1 MSRARACLQGMAQE
15 ETDVTRFCDILIK
28 AKSIYI
34 IGSGTSYHSALL
46 AKHIFTK
53 VAKIRTEPVLSSE
66 FQYVLDFIDKDS
78 VILAISQSGE
88 TARYIK
94 FSQASQGSRS
104 KDTFHCQCQN
114 VFLARISESFLTIN
128 CGPEVGVA
136 ATKKALQGGFSVI
149 YTVIEET
156 IQQVHRNC

>member
-1 MSRARACLQGMAQE
+1 MAQE

-46 AKHIFTK
+46 AKHIFAK
-53 VAKIRTEPVLSSE
+53 LAKIRTEPVLSSE

-88 TARYIK
+88 TADVLNSVK
-94 FSQASQGSRS
+94 QAKEVGAKILSIV
-104 KDTFHCQCQN
+104 N
-114 VFLARISESFLTIN
+114 VRTSSLARN
-128 CGPEVGVA
+128 
-136 ATKKALQGGFSVI
+136 Q
-149 YTVIEET
+149 
-156 IQQVHRNC
+156 

>member
-1 MSRARACLQGMAQE
+1 MAQE

-46 AKHIFTK
+46 AKHIFAK

-78 VILAISQSGE
+78 VILAISQSGNC
-88 TARYIK
+88 RCLK

-114 VFLARISESFLTIN
+114 VFPGTD
-128 CGPEVGVA
+128 
-136 ATKKALQGGFSVI
+136 Q
-149 YTVIEET
+149 
-156 IQQVHRNC
+156 